1 MILGLIILFFVLIF
15 LGAPIAIAMGMS
27 SVTWLFLKQGLPSVV
42 MAQKMFTATDSF
54 SLMAI
59 PFFMLAG
66 QLMERTGITEDIVVF
81 SRSVVGHIR
90 GGLAHTTV
98 LSGMLMAGVSG
109 SANADASAIGA
120 LMLPALRKNGYGP
133 GFSVSV
139 VAASAGLGPIIP
151 PSVIMI
157 VYASVAG
164 MEVGSLFMS
173 GVLPGI
179 LLGCGYMII
188 SYLYAR
194 KIHMERSKFAGFRN
208 IGRSFIKAVWALIMP
223 VIILGGLLSGVCT
236 ATEAGV
242 IAVVYGLIYGLVRHK
257 LDVRSII
264 DCLQQ
269 SVIATAGPMLII
281 AVSSIFGYMLSYEN
295 VTTAVSDF
303 CQAHIGSQFGF
314 FMFTLLICLIAG
326 CFIDS
331 SATLLMM
338 TPILLPVAIS
348 MGIHAL
354 QFACFF
360 VIALLTAGL
369 TPPVGMLLF
378 IVSGINQTPIRECV
392 KAIWPFV
399 SMMIFLLIMI
409 ALVPGIT
416 LFIPSLFG

>member
-1 MILGLIILFFVLIF
+1 MIGGLIILFFVLIVF
-15 LGAPIAIAMGMS
+15 GAPIAIAMGVS
-27 SVTWLFLKQGLPSVV
+27 SVTWLLLNPNLPSLV
-42 MAQKMFTATDSF
+42 MAQKMFTSTDSF
-54 SLMAI
+54 ALMAI
-59 PFFMLAG
+59 PFFMLSG

-81 SRSVVGHIR
+81 ARSVVGHVR

-120 LMLPALRKNGYGP
+120 IMLPALRKNGYGP
-133 GFSVSV
+133 GFSVAV
-139 VAASAGLGPIIP
+139 VSAAAGLGPIIP

-164 MEVGSLFMS
+164 MGVGPLFLS
-173 GVLPGI
+173 GVVPGVM
-179 LLGCGYMII
+179 LGSGYMVL
-188 SYLYAR
+188 SYIYAR
-194 KIHMERSKFAGFRN
+194 HTKMQSAPFAGFLN
-208 IGRSFIKAVWALIMP
+208 IGKAFLKAVWALIMP
-223 VIILGGLLSGVCT
+223 LIILGGLLSGVFT

-242 IAVVYGLIYGLVRHK
+242 IAVVYGLIYGLIRRK
-257 LDVRSII
+257 LTVTII
-264 DCLQQ
+264 VDCLRK

-295 VTTAVSDF
+295 ITTSIMSFCKANVS
-303 CQAHIGSQFGF
+303 SSFGF
-314 FMFTLLICLIAG
+314 FMFAMVICLIAG

-338 TPILLPVAIS
+338 TPVLLPVAIG
-348 MGIHAL
+348 MGINQL

-378 IVSGINQTPIRECV
+378 IVSGINQTPIKQCV
-392 KAIWPFV
+392 VAIWPFV
-399 SMMIFLLIMI
+399 GIMI
-409 ALVPGIT
+409 LELILIALIPGIT
-416 LFIPSLFG
+416 LFIPGLMA

>member
-1 MILGLIILFFVLIF
+1 MILGLTILFFVLIF
-15 LGAPIAIAMGMS
+15 FGAPIAIAMGVS
-27 SVTWLFLKQGLPSVV
+27 SITWLFLNPNLPSLV

-59 PFFMLAG
+59 PFFMLSG

-81 SRSVVGHIR
+81 ARSVVGHIR

-109 SANADASAIGA
+109 SANADASAIGSI
-120 LMLPALRKNGYGP
+120 MLPALRKNGYED

-139 VAASAGLGPIIP
+139 VAAAAGLGPIIP

-164 MEVGSLFMS
+164 IAVGPLFMS

-179 LLGCGYMII
+179 ILGCGYMLL
-188 SYLYAR
+188 SYFYAR
-194 KIHMERSKFAGFRN
+194 RTHMEPSKFAGFRN
-208 IGRSFIKAVWALIMP
+208 IGKAFLQAVWALIMP
-223 VIILGGLLSGVCT
+223 LIILGGLLSGVCT

-242 IAVVYGLIYGLVRHK
+242 IAVVYGLIYGLVRRK
-257 LDVRSII
+257 LTVATIV
-264 DCLQQ
+264 DCLRQ

-295 VTTAVSDF
+295 ITTTIADF
-303 CQAHIGSQFGF
+303 CNANISSPFPF
-314 FMFTLLICLIAG
+314 FMFVLLVCLIAG

-338 TPILLPVAIS
+338 TPIFLPVAIGL
-348 MGIHAL
+348 GIPSL

-378 IVSGINQTPIRECV
+378 IVSGINQTPLKKCV
-392 KAIWPFV
+392 KSIWPFV
-399 SMMIFLLIMI
+399 GMMIIVLILM
-409 ALVPGIT
+409 ALIPGIT
-416 LFIPSLFG
+416 LAIPSLFG